1 MDTKLKTNKGKGDLV
16 KRLIRRQK
24 IELIVAFIGY
34 IIGIGIAVWMI
45 VQIFL
50 MGTHR

>member
-1 MDTKLKTNKGKGDLV
+1 MDTKLKTNKGKRDLV

-34 IIGIGIAVWMI
+34 VIGIGIAVWSI

-50 MGTHR
+50 IQTR